1 MMEIYQKRELE
12 ARYLEFMEK
21 RFVIKD
27 GEMRLQA
34 VERNRRIKT
43 ATSSASKIAKYHETS
58 EIALC
63 LLRCRKDMFGLPPE
77 SADDYNPLPMDFHVI
92 LRSEFD
98 TKERDIFV
106 KELEA
111 RVKMLW
117 PNSSFSSVSCGSH
130 VRESKCERAIVFSSE
145 SNDCGEWL
153 GKWFTGCVVVFCDH
167 KHVLA

>member
-1 MMEIYQKRELE
+1 MNGAEAYDELFTPNQELMDIYQKRELE
-12 ARYLEFMEK
+12 VRYLKFMEK

-27 GEMRLQA
+27 GEL
-34 VERNRRIKT
+34 
-43 ATSSASKIAKYHETS
+43 S
-58 EIALC
+58 E
-63 LLRCRKDMFGLPPE
+63 LPPE
-77 SADDYNPLPMDFHVI
+77 QADDNNPLPMNFHVEDNFTYSETSKLLKPSECKI
-92 LRSEFD
+92 LRAEFD
-98 TKERDIFV
+98 TRERDIFV

-111 RVKMLW
+111 RVKVLW

-130 VRESKCERAIVFSSE
+130 VCESKCERAIVFSSE